1 MYLHLLLKV
10 DITSCSV
17 SSDEDRYKLSKQIR
31 FKKNNV
37 NIRYM
42 WLQECI
48 YFLLKQLL
56 ALKEEIIET

>member
-37 NIRYM
+37 NVRYM
-42 WLQECI
+42 
-48 YFLLKQLL
+48 
-56 ALKEEIIET
+56 